1 MIHIHGFDWAFY
13 AKTVMP
19 AFARWLIGDDE
30 QEIYQLYSGTLH
42 ALEERFVPETMQ
54 PLCAW
59 PRACDFVHQ
68 LPRGPFARREY
79 QKLCVAEQFLLLS
92 DRYVYRHPPRLYRE
106 SEALRTIWGATIQQY
121 CLPWQQS
128 IQEVREVYPAEQTAL
143 SNEFPMARTELLD
156 LLQTAGLNELVE
168 EVNEYIS
175 TREKEKSPQTLADTP
190 EEPVEDEDGRGS
202 GGPRGIFIGQHPMT
216 LHLRGW
222 LGTQSIRTM
231 VLFEAP
237 HRIEPMLRACAEAL
251 GADRRAAVC
260 RELTK
265 TYEEVRRGTLAE
277 LADWAADGVRGEITV
292 VIAGAGEARELE
304 TEELVGMVEREVSA
318 GLSKKDA
325 IALVAASTGTPKRT
339 VFEAYHS
346 R

>member
-128 IQEVREVYPAEQTAL
+128 AQEVRETYPTEQTAL

-168 EVNEYIS
+168 EVNEYMS

-231 VLFEAP
+231 VLFEYLVCGRRGMPFGYQESDPLGAYIGYLTP
-237 HRIEPMLRACAEAL
+237 DEVQCLYQSLQGAHIPDRKEAEADYRAFRQQRGKGNSSFRLIDEVLPVYASDFFQATRSASEQGL
-251 GADRRAAVC
+251 GLIC
-260 RELTK
+260 T
-265 TYEEVRRGTLAE
+265 
-277 LADWAADGVRGEITV
+277 
-292 VIAGAGEARELE
+292 
-304 TEELVGMVEREVSA
+304 
-318 GLSKKDA
+318 
-325 IALVAASTGTPKRT
+325 
-339 VFEAYHS
+339 HS
-346 R
+346 L